1 MKGDEERKKVC
12 YESAWEYMGKY
23 YGREKNIPLCLK
35 VMGDIMRR
43 DKNGKVTVD
52 GRVMDIHKVE

>member
-1 MKGDEERKKVC
+1 MC
-12 YESAWEYMGKY
+12 YESAWENVGKY
-23 YGREKNIPLCLK
+23 YGRGKNIPLCLK